1 MVGEILFLG
10 CDIGGALE
18 LRVIYSLLIGEL
30 KSPESSK
37 SQGSFVFGQIK
48 VVLMQ
53 GFNVVFLLGEW
64 KRYPYHPCI
73 VYSPT

>member
-30 KSPESSK
+30 KSPRI
-37 SQGSFVFGQIK
+37 FQIT
-48 VVLMQ
+48 
-53 GFNVVFLLGEW
+53 G
-64 KRYPYHPCI
+64 
-73 VYSPT
+73 